1 MIKRLKFIL
10 VLLLVMSFSTTKACR
25 YTIREIGFSTL
36 SKVTYI
42 LYRIDENSSFIPKQQ
57 IDQLTNS
64 NVKVFGLNL
73 KDDPSSRIIKFAK
86 EQDLS
91 YPVYVLAAPDG
102 RMLALSGNNI
112 ESATI
117 LSPVRQQL
125 IDDLPKGYAAVIL
138 VEGTNTNENNLAKEK
153 VLKACDRVEN
163 IMPHMPK
170 QVANGPR
177 MIVVSNDQFQE
188 EKVMLWSFGIDKI
201 PDHPIAFV
209 VYGKGR
215 IMGDSINYA
224 DIQKDKVYKLLS
236 IIGADCECGL
246 DRKWML
252 GYQMPLDWP
261 TKTRQ
266 SLSDI
271 LGFDVDN
278 PMVLTEM
285 SRILA
290 IENRVATDPDGISF
304 EPIVID
310 LEKEFN
316 DVPEIEHNE
325 DSTTQEDN
333 ISSSSTIIYSVVFI
347 IILVIIG
354 AFIVLKKN
362 QIRIDFESD

>member
-1 MIKRLKFIL
+1 MGNH
-10 VLLLVMSFSTTKACR
+10 LLLIS
-25 YTIREIGFSTL
+25 L
-36 SKVTYI
+36 
-42 LYRIDENSSFIPKQQ
+42 LQ
-57 IDQLTNS
+57 
-64 NVKVFGLNL
+64 
-73 KDDPSSRIIKFAK
+73 FAK
-86 EQDLS
+86 NQDLS
-91 YPVYVLAAPDG
+91 FPVYVLVAPDG
-102 RMLALSGNNI
+102 RMLALSGDNI
-112 ESATI
+112 DTTTI

-138 VEGTNTNENNLAKEK
+138 VEGTNESENNIAQEK

-177 MIVVSNDQFQE
+177 MIVISNDQFEE

-201 PDHPIAFV
+201 QDHPVAFV

-215 IMGDSINYA
+215 IMGDSIDYLE
-224 DIQKDKVYKLLS
+224 IQQGTVYKLLS

-266 SLSDI
+266 NLSDI

-290 IENRVATDPDGISF
+290 IENRVAADPDGISF
-304 EPIVID
+304 EPVVID

-316 DVPEIEHNE
+316 DVPEIEHKE
-325 DSTTQEDN
+325 DSTIQEDD
-333 ISSSSTIIYSVVFI
+333 ISSSSTMIYSVAFI
-347 IILVIIG
+347 IILIIIG
-354 AFIVLKKN
+354 AFIVLKKKPN
-362 QIRIDFESD
+362 

>member
-1 MIKRLKFIL
+1 MKNLKFIL
-10 VLLLVMSFSTTKACR
+10 ILVLSMSFTTTKACR

-36 SKVTYI
+36 SKVTYV
-42 LYRIDENSSFIPKQQ
+42 LYRIDESTSFIPKQQ
-57 IDQLTNS
+57 IGGFSNS

-73 KDDPSSRIIKFAK
+73 KEDPSSRIIKFAQK
-86 EQDLS
+86 QNLS
-91 YPVYVLAAPDG
+91 FPIYVLAAPDG
-102 RMLALSGNNI
+102 RMLALSENNI
-112 ESATI
+112 DSTTI
-117 LSPVRQQL
+117 SSPVRQQL
-125 IDDLPKGYAAVIL
+125 IDALPKGYAAVIL
-138 VEGTNTNENNLAKEK
+138 VEGTSASENNIAQEK

-170 QVANGPR
+170 QVANGPK
-177 MIVVSNDQFQE
+177 MITISNDQFQE

-215 IMGDSINYA
+215 IMGDSIDYT

-266 SLSDI
+266 DLSDI

-290 IENRVATDPDGISF
+290 IENRVATDPDGVSF
-304 EPIVID
+304 EPVIID
-310 LEKEFN
+310 LDKEFN
-316 DVPEIEHNE
+316 DVPEIEHTQ
-325 DSTTQEDN
+325 DSSTQEDN
-333 ISSSSTIIYSVVFI
+333 ISSNTTMIYSVAFV
-347 IILVIIG
+347 LVLIIIG
-354 AFIVLKKN
+354 AFIVLKEKPN
-362 QIRIDFESD
+362 

>member
-1 MIKRLKFIL
+1 MIKPLKFIL
-10 VLLLVMSFSTTKACR
+10 VLLLVMSYSNARACR

-36 SKVTYI
+36 SKVTYV
-42 LYRIDENSSFIPKQQ
+42 LYRIDKNSSFIPKQQ
-57 IDQLTNS
+57 MDNFSDS
-64 NVKVFGLNL
+64 NVKIFGLNL
-73 KDDPSSRIIKFAK
+73 KDDKSNKVILFAK
-86 EQDLS
+86 NQDLS
-91 YPVYVLAAPDG
+91 FPVYVLVAPDG
-102 RMLALSGNNI
+102 RMLALTGDQFQNNI

-125 IDDLPKGYAAVIL
+125 IDDLPKGYATVIL
-138 VEGTNTNENNLAKEK
+138 IEGINTNENSLAKEK

-163 IMPHMPK
+163 IIPHMPK

-177 MIVVSNDQFQE
+177 MIVVSNGEFEQ
-188 EKVMLWSFGIDKI
+188 EKVMLWSFGLDKI

-215 IMGDSINYA
+215 IMGDSINYSE
-224 DIQKDKVYKLLS
+224 IQKGKVYKLLS

-252 GYQMPLDWP
+252 GYQIPLDWP
-261 TKTRQ
+261 TETRQ
-266 SLSDI
+266 NLSDI

-290 IENRVATDPDGISF
+290 IENRVAADPDGISF
-304 EPIVID
+304 EPVVID

-316 DVPEIEHNE
+316 DVPEVAHNE
-325 DSTTQEDN
+325 NPPSQEDSLN
-333 ISSSSTIIYSVVFI
+333 SKLIITYSLIFV
-347 IILVIIG
+347 IILVG
-354 AFIVLKKN
+354 LGSYFVLKKKP
-362 QIRIDFESD
+362 D

>member
-1 MIKRLKFIL
+1 MQIKKLRIIL
-10 VLLLVMSFSTTKACR
+10 ILLLSMSFTSAKACR

-36 SKVTYI
+36 SKVTYV

-57 IDQLTNS
+57 TDGFSNS

-73 KDDPSSRIIKFAK
+73 KDDPSSRIIKFAQK
-86 EQDLS
+86 QNLTF
-91 YPVYVLAAPDG
+91 PVYVLSAPDG

-112 ESATI
+112 DSTTI

-138 VEGTNTNENNLAKEK
+138 VEGTNSSENNIAQEK
-153 VLKACDRVEN
+153 ILKACDRVEN

-170 QVANGPR
+170 QVANGPK
-177 MIVVSNDQFQE
+177 MITISNEQFQE
-188 EKVMLWSFGIDKI
+188 EKVMLWSFGLDKI

-215 IMGDSINYA
+215 IMGDSIDYT

-266 SLSDI
+266 DLSDI

-290 IENRVATDPDGISF
+290 IENRVATDPDGVSF
-304 EPIVID
+304 EPVIID
-310 LEKEFN
+310 LDKEFN
-316 DVPEIEHNE
+316 DVPEIEHTQ
-325 DSTTQEDN
+325 DSSTQEDN
-333 ISSSSTIIYSVVFI
+333 ISSNTTMIYSVAFV
-347 IILVIIG
+347 IILIIIG
-354 AFIVLKKN
+354 AFIVLKKKPN
-362 QIRIDFESD
+362 